1 VGSASMQMRRQ
12 ILSGILLAVVL
23 NALRPLAVG
32 ESPVEASAKPP
43 NAILWKNPGNIKAR
57 NLYYGPGGKEDQP
70 EEPLTFEKEDSGG
83 TNPKFDVRDRAGTT
97 WKAKL
102 GPEASPETAA
112 TRLLWAVGFISNENY
127 YLAETHVKDMPAR
140 LKRGQELIGPEGDIK
155 SLRLQKGPHG
165 KKIGSWSWR
174 HNPFKGT
181 REFNG
186 LRVMMALLSNWDLK
200 DENNAI
206 YADSGKS
213 GLTLYEVSDLG
224 ASFGRSGDSYTNSI
238 TKNNLAAYRRSKFI
252 AKVLPDY
259 VSFNFPTHLPFLYV
273 FNLPRFISYSR
284 QRWIGHHIPR
294 SDAKWIA
301 ARLAELSP
309 EQIRDAFRAA
319 GYSSQQVEAYAST
332 IEARIAELQEL

>member
-1 VGSASMQMRRQ
+1 MGYASMQMRRQ
-12 ILSGILLAVVL
+12 ILSAFLLTLVL
-23 NALRPLAVG
+23 NALRPLAAG
-32 ESPVEASAKPP
+32 ESPVEASAKTP
-43 NAILWKNPGNIKAR
+43 NAILWKNPGDIRLR
-57 NLYYGPGGKEDQP
+57 NLYFGPGGKQEQP
-70 EEPLTFEKEDSGG
+70 QEPLTFEKEDSGG
-83 TNPKFDVRDRAGTT
+83 TNPKFDVRDSAGTN

-102 GPEASPETAA
+102 GPEARPETAA
-112 TRLLWAVGFISNENY
+112 TRLLWAVGFVANENY
-127 YLAETHVKDMPAR
+127 YLAATKVSNMPAR
-140 LKRGQELIGPEGDIK
+140 LRRGQELVGPDGEIK

-213 GLTLYEVSDLG
+213 ALTLYEVSDLG
-224 ASFGRSGDSYTNSI
+224 ASFGRSGDSYTNSM
-238 TKNNLAAYRRSKFI
+238 TKNNLAAYKRSKFI
-252 AKVLPDY
+252 AKVRPDD

-273 FNLPRFISYSR
+273 LNLPRFISYSR
-284 QRWIGHHIPR
+284 QRWIGQHIPR

-301 ARLAELSP
+301 ARLAELSA

-332 IEARIAELQEL
+332 IEARIAELREL